1 MATQLEPLFGSF
13 AKTMLGVGFFA
24 AGLSSSITAPLATA
38 YAMTEILGIKG
49 GTSSRIFK
57 LIALSV
63 ILSGAGLAL
72 TGIKPISIILAAQF
86 SNGLLLPI
94 IAIFLLVVMN
104 QKKQLGQYVNKWL
117 GNTLGIIVVMITAG
131 LGIRLI
137 MSATGM
143 L

>member
-72 TGIKPISIILAAQF
+72 TDIKPISIILAAQF

-117 GNTLGIIVVMITAG
+117 GNTLGGIVVIITAG

-137 MSATGM
+137 MNATGI